1 MEITSNVTQQ
11 NEKPAQER
19 GSTRAGFVAIVG
31 RPNAGKSTLLNQL
44 VGQKIAIV
52 TAKPQTTRNRI
63 QGIVTQK
70 RGQIVFIDTP
80 GLHDPDSALGR
91 QMMHE
96 VAAAVEGI
104 DVLLLIVDASRV
116 SPHTD
121 AMLIEKAKRFR
132 GKTILALNKVDA
144 VPKPKLLPMIDRFR
158 HEFDFAAIVPISAL
172 KGTGCNALLDEIF
185 RHLPEGEPYFPEDQ
199 VTDQPERFLAS
210 EIIREKAI
218 RTLHHELPYA
228 VAVFVEKFEESP
240 RLLRIEAVLN
250 VERDTQKKILIGHKG
265 AMLKKIGTEARKELE
280 ALLDIKVFL
289 GLFVKVAPDWR
300 ENPQRVR
307 ELDWHFQLDGLS
319 TEQVNQEEEA
329 AEENVE

>member
-1 MEITSNVTQQ
+1 MKQQ
-11 NEKPAQER
+11 NENSEPKKP
-19 GSTRAGFVAIVG
+19 GTHAGFVAIVG
-31 RPNAGKSTLLNQL
+31 RPNAGKSTLLNHL

-52 TAKPQTTRNRI
+52 TSKPQTTRNRI

-104 DVLLLIVDASRV
+104 DILLLIVDATHV

-132 GKTILALNKVDA
+132 GKTILALNKVDV
-144 VPKPKLLPMIDRFR
+144 VPKPKLLPLIERFR
-158 HEFDFAAIVPISAL
+158 REFDFAAIVPLSAL
-172 KGTGCNALLDEIF
+172 KGTGCNGLLDEIL
-185 RHLPEGEPYFPEDQ
+185 RHLPEGQPFFPEDQ
-199 VTDQPERFLAS
+199 ITDQPERFLAA

-218 RTLHHELPYA
+218 RALHHELPYA

-280 ALLDIKVFL
+280 GLLDKKVFL
-289 GLFVKVAPDWR
+289 GLFVKVAQDWR

-307 ELDWHFQLDGLS
+307 ELDWHFQLEGLS
-319 TEQVNQEEEA
+319 SAQTDQEEEPA
-329 AEENVE
+329 GENVE